1 MVPQQKM
8 KIPVYFLPGLAAN
21 PSIFKNIKLDTDIF
35 DMYYLEWMIPYYNE
49 SIVDYALRFCKEIKH
64 ENAVLIGVSFG
75 GIIAQEMGL
84 VRCFKKII
92 IISSVKNRDEL
103 PIHLQLAGKTKAYK
117 LVPTSLFAQN
127 IDLLSKFA
135 FNKTITKRLDLYKLY
150 LSITDKRYLDW
161 AIEQVVLLKQVS
173 HDPNLIHIH
182 GDLDTIFPINNI
194 KDCVVVKGGTHVMIL
209 NKHKWLN
216 ENLPKL
222 INDQE

>member
-21 PSIFKNIKLDTDIF
+21 PSIFKNITLDTDIF

-161 AIEQVVLLKQVS
+161 AIEQVVLWKQVS

-216 ENLPKL
+216 ENLPKF